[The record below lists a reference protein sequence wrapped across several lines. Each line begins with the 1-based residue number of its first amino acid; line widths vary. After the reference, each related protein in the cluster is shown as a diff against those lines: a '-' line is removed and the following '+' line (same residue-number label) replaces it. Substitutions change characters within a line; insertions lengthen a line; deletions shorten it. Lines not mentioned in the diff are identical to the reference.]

1 MANMFNQ
8 TPVHVPQIAS
18 AIGIAKFGS
27 HDHRQ
32 AYFLNTRSDCAFI
45 FNGLVHRK
53 APYPNIVQI
62 VFCQFPNLLVAHL
75 TPPRTLIKILQSAG
89 ASFVLQQAKEVRAV
103 VLV

>member
-18 AIGIAKFGS
+18 AIGIEKFGS

-53 APYPNIVQI
+53 APYPNIV
-62 VFCQFPNLLVAHL
+62 H
-75 TPPRTLIKILQSAG
+75 QSLAAWSEG
-89 ASFVLQQAKEVRAV
+89 RRSPAE
-103 VLV
+103 